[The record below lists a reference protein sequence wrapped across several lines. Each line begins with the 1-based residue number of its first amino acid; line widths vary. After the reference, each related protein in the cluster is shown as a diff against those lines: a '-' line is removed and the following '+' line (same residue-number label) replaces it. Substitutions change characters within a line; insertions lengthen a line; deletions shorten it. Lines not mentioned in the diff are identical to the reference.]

1 MLVYLGLCVL
11 FREIGKA
18 FGLEETSQQPQPLHP
33 LNLQNNNSNHN
44 DRHASDALSA

>member
-18 FGLEETSQQPQPLHP
+18 LGLEETNQQPQPP
-33 LNLQNNNSNHN
+33 
-44 DRHASDALSA
+44 